1 MQVEAWML
9 VPEQTACAC
18 SLLFRHQLMAAMSV
32 TYMRR
37 VERMKNEVYE
47 VLEEAAQAYEMIAVY
62 IPVNSDQEKT
72 LFLNTEDRSWS
83 VW

>member
-1 MQVEAWML
+1 
-9 VPEQTACAC
+9 
-18 SLLFRHQLMAAMSV
+18 
-32 TYMRR
+32 
-37 VERMKNEVYE
+37 MKNEVYG

-83 VW
+83 VWW